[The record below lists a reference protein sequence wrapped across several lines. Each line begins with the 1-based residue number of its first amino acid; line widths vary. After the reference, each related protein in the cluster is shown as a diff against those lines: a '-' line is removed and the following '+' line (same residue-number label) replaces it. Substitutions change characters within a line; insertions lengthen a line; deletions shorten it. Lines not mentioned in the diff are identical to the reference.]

1 MRAYK
6 FLSRD
11 GTALL
16 TGFRWPA
23 GEWVEAEGP
32 LGYCDN
38 GIHACR
44 VKDLAHWLG
53 QELWLIDLAGETL
66 TAADSVLA
74 RRGRLLER
82 IDAWSGGVAQEF
94 ADSCAQRAMSSA
106 ADAPST
112 AERAGDAV
120 VSAANGSVAGA
131 AYIGAVVAGEAGSG
145 ARAGPLYEDYFL
157 SERTRQ
163 ASWIRE
169 RLGLGDG

>member
-32 LGYCDN
+32 LGYCHN

-44 VKDLAHWLG
+44 LGDLAHWLG
-53 QELWLIDLAGETL
+53 PELWLMELAGETMV
-66 TAADSVLA
+66 AADSLVA

-82 IDAWSGGVAQEF
+82 FESWSGGVAQEF
-94 ADSCAQRAMSSA
+94 ADGCGRQAMSLA

-112 AERAGDAV
+112 AERAGDSVA
-120 VSAANGSVAGA
+120 SAANGSVAGA
-131 AYIGAVVAGEAGSG
+131 AYIAAVVAGEAGSG
-145 ARAGPLYEDYFL
+145 ARAGPLYEGYFL

-163 ASWIRE
+163 ALWIQE